1 MIIDLFSHIGPRKG
15 EFYKVESLL
24 ELEDQAGVDKVMIC
38 SQLETIDNGYIFDC
52 TQRYPDR
59 TLGFGVINPWDM
71 DGEEEL
77 ERCFRD
83 YNFYGVKMNPIRFG
97 YSADR
102 KSLLGPFFELCSKYG
117 KCMVVHGM
125 SDMFSGR
132 ENGGIPQDEA
142 TLPGPISAY
151 GSTKLMGEKYVE
163 QFCHRH
169 FIVRTAWLYSYY
181 GKNFVKTIVNAGKKF
196 GKLEVVNDQCGNP
209 TNAADLAHAARMI
222 FQMSA
227 QLISRSPSFS
237 LVPLSAAQT
246 QTFSSAVF
254 QPVPAFPVW
263 RSLFRFSV
271 GAHRRRSAH
280 QGYCRLRCSR
290 RRCPPR

>member
-102 KSLLGPFFELCSKYG
+102 KSFAGTLCESFLSQFHFSKAFLGADGFSLEDGFSTSEIETAHLTGVAAALADSTYVLL
-117 KCMVVHGM
+117 
-125 SDMFSGR
+125 D
-132 ENGGIPQDEA
+132 
-142 TLPGPISAY
+142 
-151 GSTKLMGEKYVE
+151 STKLGRRSFVVYDKFESIRNMITDSAIDPDTVAALGEKNV
-163 QFCHRH
+163 RV
-169 FIVRTAWLYSYY
+169 FI
-181 GKNFVKTIVNAGKKF
+181 
-196 GKLEVVNDQCGNP
+196 
-209 TNAADLAHAARMI
+209 AD
-222 FQMSA
+222 
-227 QLISRSPSFS
+227 
-237 LVPLSAAQT
+237 
-246 QTFSSAVF
+246 
-254 QPVPAFPVW
+254 
-263 RSLFRFSV
+263 
-271 GAHRRRSAH
+271 
-280 QGYCRLRCSR
+280 
-290 RRCPPR
+290 

>member
-125 SDMFSGR
+125 SDMFSVPDKWGEMAR
-132 ENGGIPQDEA
+132 AYPDVPVVLGGIEA
-142 TLPGPISAY
+142 SLRRLTSA
-151 GSTKLMGEKYVE
+151 
-163 QFCHRH
+163 
-169 FIVRTAWLYSYY
+169 
-181 GKNFVKTIVNAGKKF
+181 
-196 GKLEVVNDQCGNP
+196 
-209 TNAADLAHAARMI
+209 
-222 FQMSA
+222 
-227 QLISRSPSFS
+227 
-237 LVPLSAAQT
+237 
-246 QTFSSAVF
+246 
-254 QPVPAFPVW
+254 
-263 RSLFRFSV
+263 
-271 GAHRRRSAH
+271 
-280 QGYCRLRCSR
+280 CR
-290 RRCPPR
+290 